1 MKGKPVSIEGIQKSY
16 LFGLK
21 TVFKNEYLKIWSQ
34 TPFFFFLFFF
44 FGLYQCLY
52 CNMWL
57 CEVWKQR
64 QVYLAFV
71 QTPLP
76 YNGIVVEFF
85 FFFHSALWVVLYIL
99 LLRCQQTLFPNSLS
113 NHSRTGEQ
121 HDKSESR
128 VLLVQGMDKFFLK
141 SFTLFQ
147 PRNMRV

>member
-1 MKGKPVSIEGIQKSY
+1 M
-16 LFGLK
+16 
-21 TVFKNEYLKIWSQ
+21 
-34 TPFFFFLFFF
+34 
-44 FGLYQCLY
+44 
-52 CNMWL
+52 
-57 CEVWKQR
+57 WKQR

-85 FFFHSALWVVLYIL
+85 LSLRFVSSTLYSAIEVSNKLF
-99 LLRCQQTLFPNSLS
+99 FPNSLS
-113 NHSRTGEQ
+113 NHSRTGKQ

-128 VLLVQGMDKFFLK
+128 VFLVQRMDKFFLK